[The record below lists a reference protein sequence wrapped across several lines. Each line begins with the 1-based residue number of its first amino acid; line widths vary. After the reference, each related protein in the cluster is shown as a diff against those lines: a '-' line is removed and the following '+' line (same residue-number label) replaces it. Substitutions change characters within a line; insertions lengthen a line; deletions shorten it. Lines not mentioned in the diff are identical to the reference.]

1 MFGRVL
7 WQLVRGNR
15 GRLAVALIAVASGA
29 AVISALL
36 NVEFDVGRKLA
47 QEFRVLGANLV
58 VSAQSS
64 APTVVNGPAAA
75 AASTVANATTPS
87 QRAFAASPTLMDEGV
102 LTRLD
107 SLRTANVIA
116 AAPYLYVV
124 ARAQGTPV
132 VVTGTWLDQL
142 RRLEP
147 TWQVKGAWI
156 DSHEGPAPAP
166 IEENAGAESACLIGR
181 NVARQFA
188 LATGGHITLEYMAR
202 KAQLRVAGVVDA
214 GGTDDDQIFVALPV
228 AQALAGLPGKIELVQ
243 LSVSGTPQSISAY
256 AARLAGALP
265 GYAVRPIPQ
274 VTEAE
279 GNLLNRTRL
288 LIFSMVLLILVLTA
302 LCVLATMAALAME
315 RREDVGLM
323 KALGGS
329 ISRIVGIFLAEV
341 SVLGAVGGLIGCI
354 AGIVLAQ
361 WMGQRVFGTSI
372 TPRWEIFPLTI
383 AMMVIVALAGA
394 LPLRMLGKVKPAV
407 ILRGE

>member
-15 GRLAVALIAVASGA
+15 GRLAVALVAVASGA

-36 NVEFDVGRKLA
+36 NVEFDIGRKLA

-58 VSAQSS
+58 VSAQTS
-64 APTVVNGPAAA
+64 APSIVNGPAPGTATAPSAA
-75 AASTVANATTPS
+75 TPG
-87 QRAFAASPTLMDEGV
+87 QRALSASPTLMDQGV
-102 LTRLD
+102 LNQLD
-107 SLRTANVIA
+107 SLRTPNVVG

-124 ARAQGTPV
+124 ARAGGTPV
-132 VVTGTWLDQL
+132 VVAGTWLDQL
-142 RRLEP
+142 RKLEP
-147 TWQVKGAWI
+147 TWQIDGAWI
-156 DSHEGPAPAP
+156 DSSEGPAPAA
-166 IEENAGAESACLIGR
+166 NADNAAIESACLIGR

-188 LATGGHITLEYMAR
+188 LAPGGHITLEYMAR

-214 GGTDDDQIFVALPV
+214 GGTDDDQIFVTLPV
-228 AQALAGLPGKIELVQ
+228 AQSLAGLPGKIELVQ
-243 LSVSGTPQSISAY
+243 LSVSGTAQSISGY
-256 AARLAGALP
+256 AARLADALP

-329 ISRIVGIFLAEV
+329 ISRIVGLFLAEV